1 MVRVLFVDDDPLM
14 REAMYRSLRWH
25 RPDWEVALAEDF
37 NSALAVFDEQ
47 RIDAAVL
54 DLQLPGRS
62 GLSIA
67 QQARHR
73 NPDLVCFML
82 TAHGSLETAMASIN
96 DAGVAGFFQKP
107 CPAEKIAQSVESS
120 LAARRRGRELADIG
134 GAALEGVHAGAFL
147 VDGSLALRHFNRR
160 AEMMLRAGYFTVGS
174 GGTLRGATPSQT
186 RKLQAA
192 VQQAGHSRRSIA
204 MSLASEQNGA
214 ALTVAVR
221 PLDQDGQAVI
231 FVRDPR
237 EGEATEPGVLQA
249 MFDLS
254 PAEAR
259 LTAELAGGATVEEA
273 AGTLGISLASAR
285 TYLKNVFLKTDVN
298 RQVDLVRLVLGSAAV
313 FANGDGEA

>member
-14 REAMYRSLRWH
+14 REAMYRSLRWR

-37 NSALAVFDEQ
+37 DSALAVFDEH
-47 RIDAAVL
+47 RVDAAIL
-54 DLQLPGRS
+54 DLQLPGRN

-67 QQARHR
+67 QQARQR
-73 NPDLVCFML
+73 SPDLVCFML
-82 TAHGSLETAMASIN
+82 TAHGSLESAMASIN

-107 CPAEKIAQSVESS
+107 CSAEKIIQSVESS
-120 LAARRRGRELADIG
+120 LAARRARRELADIG

-147 VDGSLALRHFNRR
+147 VDANLAVRHVNRR
-160 AEMMLRAGYFTVGS
+160 ADLMLRAGYFTIGS
-174 GGTLRGATPSQT
+174 AGTLRGGTPSQT
-186 RKLQAA
+186 RKLQEA
-192 VQQAGHSRRSIA
+192 VRQAGDSRRSIP

-214 ALTVAVR
+214 VLTVAVR

-237 EGEATEPGVLQA
+237 EGEAADPDVLRA

-273 AGTLGISLASAR
+273 AGSLNISLASAR
-285 TYLKNVFLKTDVN
+285 TYLKTVFLKTDVN

-313 FANGDGEA
+313 FAGGDGEA